1 MLEELPGRVGH
12 VRGADIHG
20 RFREVAHRL
29 LEGHVG
35 VLGVEQGQRLGSEID
50 AVHGHLGAES
60 LSCSGCP
67 IGSRRGRPIG
77 GLTQRLRDAD
87 AGRWWGDATASDA
100 GDIGD
105 RSDPSSGPPAATGV
119 DEHAWSHPFPN
130 PRRIAV
136 VILAAGLVGVVAVP
150 QILAT
155 TAPPA
160 PAAASAASLDA
171 ADRPARLGRVMRGDA
186 TVLRADG
193 SKLTVHFERG
203 QITAASATSLTLK
216 GADGTTTTFAIGA
229 NTRIRSHGKAASA
242 ADLKVGNVAIAVGTA
257 SGSGY
262 DALLVRVRMPVAPS

>member
-1 MLEELPGRVGH
+1 MPGLIR
-12 VRGADIHG
+12 
-20 RFREVAHRL
+20 
-29 LEGHVG
+29 
-35 VLGVEQGQRLGSEID
+35 
-50 AVHGHLGAES
+50 S
-60 LSCSGCP
+60 L
-67 IGSRRGRPIG
+67 
-77 GLTQRLRDAD
+77 
-87 AGRWWGDATASDA
+87 
-100 GDIGD
+100 
-105 RSDPSSGPPAATGV
+105 
-119 DEHAWSHPFPN
+119 N

-216 GADGTTTTFAIGA
+216 GADGKTTTFAIGA